1 MGTNKTRSFFIKGKI
16 GMEIWQL
23 IFLVLAILLL
33 VFALAWMSGLNGH
46 LKKEIKYMQHIHC
59 VAHRA
64 ALGVKDLCC

>member
-1 MGTNKTRSFFIKGKI
+1 MGTNKTRSFFIKGKK

-46 LKKEIKYMQHIHC
+46 LKGLFGKMGS
-59 VAHRA
+59 
-64 ALGVKDLCC
+64 LL